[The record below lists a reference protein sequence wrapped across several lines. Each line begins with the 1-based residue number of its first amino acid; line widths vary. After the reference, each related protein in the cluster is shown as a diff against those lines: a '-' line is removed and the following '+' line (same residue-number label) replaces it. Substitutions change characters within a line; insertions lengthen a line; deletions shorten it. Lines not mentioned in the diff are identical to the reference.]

1 MTHTSTKESYYYV
14 EQTKE
19 IMVSN
24 GVTSFSL
31 GPLRCTVDILSQR
44 AVEIQCNNIVII
56 KKIAMEYVAQL
67 QPVDFVLFTFA
78 VH

>member
-31 GPLRCTVDILSQR
+31 GPLRCTVNILSQR
-44 AVEIQCNNIVII
+44 AVEIQCKNIVQLII
-56 KKIAMEYVAQL
+56 EKIAMESGEELVK
-67 QPVDFVLFTFA
+67 
-78 VH
+78 